1 MDLQPAEQR
10 RRRQRE
16 EARRTIL
23 DAAEALLVRDG
34 YNGFS
39 MRRLADLCGYTTP
52 TIYHHFGDKKGLTDA
67 LLDERLRRL
76 LRRMKRVPQ
85 GDDPV
90 ENWRGQTLAFI
101 RFGLKHPTHYQLLM
115 TPRDADEPLLP
126 VAEELIELLGRP
138 FAALQEAGR
147 LMADD
152 AEGARQAVWAMVHGL
167 ISLQNGLRDVEW
179 SRTLDASAVALLER
193 GLIREAGA
201 RA

>member
-1 MDLQPAEQR
+1 M
-10 RRRQRE
+10 
-16 EARRTIL
+16 
-23 DAAEALLVRDG
+23 RDG

-152 AEGARQAVWAMVHGL
+152 VEGARQAVWAMVHGL
-167 ISLQNGLRDVEW
+167 ISLQNSLRDVEW

-193 GLIREAGA
+193 GLIREAGT